1 MAKKEKI
8 ELTPE
13 ERQARETRK
22 KEKRKLFGDTFVR
35 ACVFFL
41 AVAFVYSVTYVAF
54 GQGTTIYQSVQAS
67 GTASGGSA
75 GTSTGGSTST
85 DTAAPV
91 SNEAEEAAK
100 AINEATAAA
109 AAAGYTWNR
118 TSEFTKDIDVG
129 GSTATNAINTV
140 IQAVD
145 SNANI
150 NSVVGGFI
158 GIGTKDATIAK
169 GADAAETIGYHG
181 DSYKLKATS
190 LEAADLQG
198 LTKNGDTYTFTLANA
213 DTPKKDGSTALN
225 RLTDDIV
232 TQEEVSAEIQEQV
245 GSNPRHRRSKADSI
259 KAKSWDKPQG
269 DDGTGHH
276 FQKTGQDGK
285 NAEAHAL
292 DGETNGIDKCQWEKE
307 RGQCNNILAGQRDNA
322 FQLCF
327 RGVHKQHRGLRG
339 K

>member
-100 AINEATAAA
+100 AINDATAAA

-169 GADAAETIGYHG
+169 GADAAEAIGYHG

-213 DTPKKDGSTALN
+213 DTPKKDGATALN

-245 GSNPRHRRSKADSI
+245 GSSI
-259 KAKSWDKPQG
+259 KVSSLVGTYSNIKVEVTITDGKLQKLTYSYDAEVTELGLKVAILTVK
-269 DDGTGHH
+269 GTGAMH
-276 FQKTGQDGK
+276 T
-285 NAEAHAL
+285 EATYS
-292 DGETNGIDKCQWEKE
+292 D
-307 RGQCNNILAGQRDNA
+307 
-322 FQLCF
+322 F
-327 RGVHKQHRGLRG
+327 VY
-339 K
+339 

>member
-75 GTSTGGSTST
+75 GTSAGGSTST

-169 GADAAETIGYHG
+169 GADAATEIGYHG

-190 LEAADLQG
+190 LEASDLQG

-213 DTPKKDGSTALN
+213 DTPKKDGATALN

-245 GSNPRHRRSKADSI
+245 GSSI
-259 KAKSWDKPQG
+259 TVSSLVGTYSNIKVEVTITDGKLQKLTYSYDAEVTELGLKVAILTVK
-269 DDGTGHH
+269 GTGAMH
-276 FQKTGQDGK
+276 T
-285 NAEAHAL
+285 EATYS
-292 DGETNGIDKCQWEKE
+292 D
-307 RGQCNNILAGQRDNA
+307 
-322 FQLCF
+322 F
-327 RGVHKQHRGLRG
+327 VY
-339 K
+339 

>member
-67 GTASGGSA
+67 GTVSGGSA

-169 GADAAETIGYHG
+169 GADAAW
-181 DSYKLKATS
+181 K
-190 LEAADLQG
+190 
-198 LTKNGDTYTFTLANA
+198 
-213 DTPKKDGSTALN
+213 
-225 RLTDDIV
+225 RLTFR
-232 TQEEVSAEIQEQV
+232 AL
-245 GSNPRHRRSKADSI
+245 PRTVIHTPLRLPMLTPRR
-259 KAKSWDKPQG
+259 
-269 DDGTGHH
+269 
-276 FQKTGQDGK
+276 KTVPP
-285 NAEAHAL
+285 H
-292 DGETNGIDKCQWEKE
+292 
-307 RGQCNNILAGQRDNA
+307 
-322 FQLCF
+322 
-327 RGVHKQHRGLRG
+327 
-339 K
+339 

>member
-75 GTSTGGSTST
+75 GTSAGGSTST

-169 GADAAETIGYHG
+169 GADAATEIGYHG

-190 LEAADLQG
+190 LQASDLQG

-213 DTPKKDGSTALN
+213 DTPKKDGATALN

-245 GSNPRHRRSKADSI
+245 GSSI
-259 KAKSWDKPQG
+259 TVSSLVGTYSNIKVEVTITDGKLQKLTYSYDAEVTELGLKVAILTVK
-269 DDGTGHH
+269 GTGAMH
-276 FQKTGQDGK
+276 T
-285 NAEAHAL
+285 EA
-292 DGETNGIDKCQWEKE
+292 TYSN
-307 RGQCNNILAGQRDNA
+307 
-322 FQLCF
+322 F
-327 RGVHKQHRGLRG
+327 VY
-339 K
+339 

>member
-75 GTSTGGSTST
+75 GTSAGGSTST

-169 GADAAETIGYHG
+169 GADAAEAIGYHG

-190 LEAADLQG
+190 LQASDLQG

-213 DTPKKDGSTALN
+213 DTPKKDGATALN

-245 GSNPRHRRSKADSI
+245 GSSI
-259 KAKSWDKPQG
+259 TVSSLVGTYSNIKVEVTITDGKLQKLTYSYDAEVTELGLKVAILTVK
-269 DDGTGHH
+269 GTGAMH
-276 FQKTGQDGK
+276 T
-285 NAEAHAL
+285 EATYS
-292 DGETNGIDKCQWEKE
+292 D
-307 RGQCNNILAGQRDNA
+307 
-322 FQLCF
+322 F
-327 RGVHKQHRGLRG
+327 VY
-339 K
+339 

>member
-75 GTSTGGSTST
+75 GTSAGGSTST

-145 SNANI
+145 PNANI

-169 GADAAETIGYHG
+169 GADAATEIGYHG
-181 DSYKLKATS
+181 DSYKLKATT

-213 DTPKKDGSTALN
+213 DTPKKDGATALN

-245 GSNPRHRRSKADSI
+245 GSSI
-259 KAKSWDKPQG
+259 TVSSLVGTYSNIKVEVTITDGKLQKLTYSYDAEVTELGLKVAILTVK
-269 DDGTGHH
+269 GTGAMH
-276 FQKTGQDGK
+276 T
-285 NAEAHAL
+285 EA
-292 DGETNGIDKCQWEKE
+292 TYSN
-307 RGQCNNILAGQRDNA
+307 
-322 FQLCF
+322 F
-327 RGVHKQHRGLRG
+327 VY
-339 K
+339 

>member
-118 TSEFTKDIDVG
+118 TSAFTKDIDVG
-129 GSTATNAINTV
+129 SSTATNAINTV

-169 GADAAETIGYHG
+169 GADAATEIGYHG

-213 DTPKKDGSTALN
+213 DTPKKDGATALN

-245 GSNPRHRRSKADSI
+245 GSSI
-259 KAKSWDKPQG
+259 TVSSLVGTYSNIKVEVTITDGKLQKLTYSYDAEVTELGLKVAILTVK
-269 DDGTGHH
+269 GTGAMH
-276 FQKTGQDGK
+276 T
-285 NAEAHAL
+285 EATYS
-292 DGETNGIDKCQWEKE
+292 D
-307 RGQCNNILAGQRDNA
+307 
-322 FQLCF
+322 F
-327 RGVHKQHRGLRG
+327 VY
-339 K
+339 

>member
-129 GSTATNAINTV
+129 SSTATNAINTV

-169 GADAAETIGYHG
+169 GADAATEIGYHG

-213 DTPKKDGSTALN
+213 DTPKKDGATALN

-245 GSNPRHRRSKADSI
+245 GSSI
-259 KAKSWDKPQG
+259 TVSSLVGTYSNIKVEVTITDGKLQKLTYSYDAEVTELGLKVAILTVK
-269 DDGTGHH
+269 GTGAMH
-276 FQKTGQDGK
+276 T
-285 NAEAHAL
+285 EA
-292 DGETNGIDKCQWEKE
+292 TYSN
-307 RGQCNNILAGQRDNA
+307 
-322 FQLCF
+322 F
-327 RGVHKQHRGLRG
+327 VY
-339 K
+339 

>member
-75 GTSTGGSTST
+75 GTSAGGSTST

-169 GADAAETIGYHG
+169 GADAATEIGYHG

-190 LEAADLQG
+190 LQASDLQG

-213 DTPKKDGSTALN
+213 DTPKKDGATALN

-245 GSNPRHRRSKADSI
+245 GSSI
-259 KAKSWDKPQG
+259 TVSSLVGTYSNIKVEVTITDGKLQKLTYSYDAEVTELGLKVAILTVK
-269 DDGTGHH
+269 GTGAMH
-276 FQKTGQDGK
+276 T
-285 NAEAHAL
+285 EATYS
-292 DGETNGIDKCQWEKE
+292 D
-307 RGQCNNILAGQRDNA
+307 
-322 FQLCF
+322 F
-327 RGVHKQHRGLRG
+327 VY
-339 K
+339 

>member
-67 GTASGGSA
+67 GTASGASA

-169 GADAAETIGYHG
+169 GADAATEIGYHG

-190 LEAADLQG
+190 LQASDLQG

-213 DTPKKDGSTALN
+213 DTPKKDGATALN

-245 GSNPRHRRSKADSI
+245 GSSI
-259 KAKSWDKPQG
+259 KVSSLVGTYSNIKVEVTITDGKLQKLTYSYDAEVTELGLKVAILTVK
-269 DDGTGHH
+269 GTGAMH
-276 FQKTGQDGK
+276 T
-285 NAEAHAL
+285 EA
-292 DGETNGIDKCQWEKE
+292 TYSN
-307 RGQCNNILAGQRDNA
+307 
-322 FQLCF
+322 F
-327 RGVHKQHRGLRG
+327 VY
-339 K
+339 

>member
-129 GSTATNAINTV
+129 GSTAANAINTV

-169 GADAAETIGYHG
+169 GADAATEIGYHG
-181 DSYKLKATS
+181 DSYKLKATT

-213 DTPKKDGSTALN
+213 DTPKKDGATALN

-245 GSNPRHRRSKADSI
+245 GSSI
-259 KAKSWDKPQG
+259 TVSSLVGTYSNIKVEVTITDGKLQKLTYSYDAEVTELGLKVAILTVK
-269 DDGTGHH
+269 GTGAMH
-276 FQKTGQDGK
+276 T
-285 NAEAHAL
+285 EATYS
-292 DGETNGIDKCQWEKE
+292 D
-307 RGQCNNILAGQRDNA
+307 
-322 FQLCF
+322 F
-327 RGVHKQHRGLRG
+327 VY
-339 K
+339 

>member
-75 GTSTGGSTST
+75 GTSAGGSTST

-169 GADAAETIGYHG
+169 GADAATEIGYHG

-190 LEAADLQG
+190 LEASDLQG

-213 DTPKKDGSTALN
+213 DTPKKDGATALN

-245 GSNPRHRRSKADSI
+245 GSSI
-259 KAKSWDKPQG
+259 TVSSLVGTYSNIKVEVTITDGKLQKLTYSYDAEVTELGLKVAILTVK
-269 DDGTGHH
+269 GTGAMH
-276 FQKTGQDGK
+276 T
-285 NAEAHAL
+285 EA
-292 DGETNGIDKCQWEKE
+292 TYSN
-307 RGQCNNILAGQRDNA
+307 
-322 FQLCF
+322 F
-327 RGVHKQHRGLRG
+327 VY
-339 K
+339 

>member
-129 GSTATNAINTV
+129 SSTATNAINTV

-213 DTPKKDGSTALN
+213 DTPKKDGATALN

-245 GSNPRHRRSKADSI
+245 GSSI
-259 KAKSWDKPQG
+259 TVSSLVGTYSNIKVEVTITDGKLQKLTYSYDAEVTELGLKVAILTVK
-269 DDGTGHH
+269 GTGAMH
-276 FQKTGQDGK
+276 T
-285 NAEAHAL
+285 EATYS
-292 DGETNGIDKCQWEKE
+292 D
-307 RGQCNNILAGQRDNA
+307 
-322 FQLCF
+322 F
-327 RGVHKQHRGLRG
+327 VY
-339 K
+339 

>member
-1 MAKKEKI
+1 MRV
-8 ELTPE
+8 LLG
-13 ERQARETRK
+13 RGFC
-22 KEKRKLFGDTFVR
+22 LFGHLCGIRPGHHDLSER
-35 ACVFFL
+35 AGQRYGFRR
-41 AVAFVYSVTYVAF
+41 F
-54 GQGTTIYQSVQAS
+54 GRNLHGRQHFYRHSR
-67 GTASGGSA
+67 
-75 GTSTGGSTST
+75 TGK
-85 DTAAPV
+85 
-91 SNEAEEAAK
+91 NEAEEAAK

-169 GADAAETIGYHG
+169 GADAATEIGYHG
-181 DSYKLKATS
+181 DSYKLKATT

-213 DTPKKDGSTALN
+213 DTPKKDGATALN

-245 GSNPRHRRSKADSI
+245 GSSI
-259 KAKSWDKPQG
+259 TVSSLVGTYSNIKVEVTITDGKLQKLTYSYDAEVTELGLKVAILTVK
-269 DDGTGHH
+269 GTGAMH
-276 FQKTGQDGK
+276 T
-285 NAEAHAL
+285 EATYS
-292 DGETNGIDKCQWEKE
+292 D
-307 RGQCNNILAGQRDNA
+307 
-322 FQLCF
+322 F
-327 RGVHKQHRGLRG
+327 VY
-339 K
+339 

>member
-67 GTASGGSA
+67 GTVSGGSA

-181 DSYKLKATS
+181 DSYKLKATT

-213 DTPKKDGSTALN
+213 DTPKKDGATALN

-245 GSNPRHRRSKADSI
+245 GSSI
-259 KAKSWDKPQG
+259 TVSSLVGTYSNIKVEVTITDGKLQKLTYSYDAEVTELGLKVAILTVK
-269 DDGTGHH
+269 GTGAMH
-276 FQKTGQDGK
+276 T
-285 NAEAHAL
+285 EA
-292 DGETNGIDKCQWEKE
+292 TYSN
-307 RGQCNNILAGQRDNA
+307 
-322 FQLCF
+322 F
-327 RGVHKQHRGLRG
+327 VY
-339 K
+339 

>member
-118 TSEFTKDIDVG
+118 TSEFTKDIVVG
-129 GSTATNAINTV
+129 GSTATTAINTV

-169 GADAAETIGYHG
+169 GADAATEIGYHG

-190 LEAADLQG
+190 LQASDLQG

-213 DTPKKDGSTALN
+213 DTPKKDGATALN

-245 GSNPRHRRSKADSI
+245 GSSI
-259 KAKSWDKPQG
+259 TVSSLVGTYSNIKVEVTITDGKLQKLTYSYDAEVTELGLKVAILTVK
-269 DDGTGHH
+269 GTGAMH
-276 FQKTGQDGK
+276 T
-285 NAEAHAL
+285 EA
-292 DGETNGIDKCQWEKE
+292 TYSN
-307 RGQCNNILAGQRDNA
+307 
-322 FQLCF
+322 F
-327 RGVHKQHRGLRG
+327 VY
-339 K
+339 

>member
-13 ERQARETRK
+13 ERQAHETRK

-169 GADAAETIGYHG
+169 GADAATEIGYHG
-181 DSYKLKATS
+181 DSYKLKATT

-213 DTPKKDGSTALN
+213 DTPKKDGATALN

-245 GSNPRHRRSKADSI
+245 GSSI
-259 KAKSWDKPQG
+259 TVSSLVGTYSNIKVEVTITDGKLQKLTYSYDAEVTELGLKVAILTVK
-269 DDGTGHH
+269 GTGAMH
-276 FQKTGQDGK
+276 T
-285 NAEAHAL
+285 EATYS
-292 DGETNGIDKCQWEKE
+292 D
-307 RGQCNNILAGQRDNA
+307 
-322 FQLCF
+322 F
-327 RGVHKQHRGLRG
+327 VY
-339 K
+339 

>member
-109 AAAGYTWNR
+109 AAAGYTWTR

-169 GADAAETIGYHG
+169 GADAAEAIGYHG

-190 LEAADLQG
+190 LQASDLQG

-213 DTPKKDGSTALN
+213 DTPKKDGATALN

-245 GSNPRHRRSKADSI
+245 GSSI
-259 KAKSWDKPQG
+259 KVSSLVGTYSNIKVEVTITDGKLQKLTYSYDAEVTELGLKVAILTVK
-269 DDGTGHH
+269 GTGAMH
-276 FQKTGQDGK
+276 T
-285 NAEAHAL
+285 EA
-292 DGETNGIDKCQWEKE
+292 TYSN
-307 RGQCNNILAGQRDNA
+307 
-322 FQLCF
+322 F
-327 RGVHKQHRGLRG
+327 VY
-339 K
+339 

>member
-169 GADAAETIGYHG
+169 GADAATEIGYHG

-213 DTPKKDGSTALN
+213 DTPKKDGATALN

-245 GSNPRHRRSKADSI
+245 GSSI
-259 KAKSWDKPQG
+259 KVSSLVGTYSNIKVEVTITDGKLQKLTYSYDAEVTELGLKVAILTVK
-269 DDGTGHH
+269 GTGAMH
-276 FQKTGQDGK
+276 T
-285 NAEAHAL
+285 EATYS
-292 DGETNGIDKCQWEKE
+292 D
-307 RGQCNNILAGQRDNA
+307 
-322 FQLCF
+322 F
-327 RGVHKQHRGLRG
+327 VY
-339 K
+339 

>member
-145 SNANI
+145 ANANI
-150 NSVVGGFI
+150 NSAVAGFI
-158 GIGTKDATIAK
+158 GIDTKDATIAK
-169 GADAAETIGYHG
+169 GADAATEIGYHG

-190 LEAADLQG
+190 LQASDLQG

-213 DTPKKDGSTALN
+213 DTPKKDGATALN

-245 GSNPRHRRSKADSI
+245 GSSI
-259 KAKSWDKPQG
+259 TVSSLVGTYSNIKVEVTITDGKLQKLTYSYDAEVTELGLKVAILTVK
-269 DDGTGHH
+269 GTGAMH
-276 FQKTGQDGK
+276 T
-285 NAEAHAL
+285 EA
-292 DGETNGIDKCQWEKE
+292 TYSN
-307 RGQCNNILAGQRDNA
+307 
-322 FQLCF
+322 F
-327 RGVHKQHRGLRG
+327 VY
-339 K
+339 

>member
-1 MAKKEKI
+1 MAKKS
-8 ELTPE
+8 ELTLE
-13 ERQARETRK
+13 ELTARKIRRSNGWTRFWAIVLALVLVSGVAYFANNQAK
-22 KEKRKLFGDTFVR
+22 KANEE
-35 ACVFFL
+35 AEAEASSL
-41 AVAFVYSVTYVAF
+41 AAEYANSNAGV
-54 GQGTTIYQSVQAS
+54 QSWS
-67 GTASGGSA
+67 DGSASGGNNS
-75 GTSTGGSTST
+75 
-85 DTAAPV
+85 AAPV

-169 GADAAETIGYHG
+169 GADAAEAIGYHG

-198 LTKNGDTYTFTLANA
+198 LTKNGDTYTFTLTNA
-213 DTPKKDGSTALN
+213 ETPKKDGSTALN

-245 GSNPRHRRSKADSI
+245 GSSI
-259 KAKSWDKPQG
+259 TVSSLVGTYSNIKVEVTITDGKLQKLTYSYDAEVTELGLKVAILTVK
-269 DDGTGHH
+269 GTGAMH
-276 FQKTGQDGK
+276 T
-285 NAEAHAL
+285 EATYS
-292 DGETNGIDKCQWEKE
+292 D
-307 RGQCNNILAGQRDNA
+307 
-322 FQLCF
+322 F
-327 RGVHKQHRGLRG
+327 VY
-339 K
+339 

>member
-75 GTSTGGSTST
+75 GTSAGGSSTST

-100 AINEATAAA
+100 AINDATAAA
-109 AAAGYTWNR
+109 ASAGYTWTR
-118 TSEFTKDIDVG
+118 TSEYTQPVSVG
-129 GSTATNAINTV
+129 SSTATSAINGI
-140 IQAVD
+140 IQIVD
-145 SNANI
+145 PNANI
-150 NSVVGGFI
+150 DSVVGGFI
-158 GIGTKDATIAK
+158 GIGSKEATIQK
-169 GADAAETIGYHG
+169 GEDAAAVIDYHG

-190 LEAADLQG
+190 LQASDLQG

-245 GSNPRHRRSKADSI
+245 GDQITVNSLVGTYSNI
-259 KAKSWDKPQG
+259 KVEVTITDGKLQKLTYSYDATVTELGLKVAILNVK
-269 DDGTGHH
+269 GTGAMH
-276 FQKTGQDGK
+276 T
-285 NAEAHAL
+285 EA
-292 DGETNGIDKCQWEKE
+292 TYSN
-307 RGQCNNILAGQRDNA
+307 
-322 FQLCF
+322 F
-327 RGVHKQHRGLRG
+327 VY
-339 K
+339 

>member
-169 GADAAETIGYHG
+169 GADAAEAIGYHG

-190 LEAADLQG
+190 LQASDLQG

-213 DTPKKDGSTALN
+213 DTPKKDGATALN

-245 GSNPRHRRSKADSI
+245 GDQITVNSLVGTYSNI
-259 KAKSWDKPQG
+259 KVEVTITDGKLQKLTYSYDATVTELGLKVAILNVK
-269 DDGTGHH
+269 GTGAMH
-276 FQKTGQDGK
+276 T
-285 NAEAHAL
+285 EA
-292 DGETNGIDKCQWEKE
+292 TYSN
-307 RGQCNNILAGQRDNA
+307 
-322 FQLCF
+322 F
-327 RGVHKQHRGLRG
+327 VY
-339 K
+339 

>member
-75 GTSTGGSTST
+75 GTSAGGSSTST

-100 AINEATAAA
+100 AINDATAAA
-109 AAAGYTWNR
+109 AAAGYTWTR
-118 TSEFTKDIDVG
+118 TSEYTQPVSVG
-129 GSTATNAINTV
+129 SSTATSAINGI
-140 IQAVD
+140 IQIVD
-145 SNANI
+145 PNANI
-150 NSVVGGFI
+150 DSVVGGFI
-158 GIGTKDATIAK
+158 GIGSKEATIQK
-169 GADAAETIGYHG
+169 GEDAAAVIDYHG

-190 LEAADLQG
+190 LQASDLQG

-213 DTPKKDGSTALN
+213 DTPKKDGATALN

-245 GSNPRHRRSKADSI
+245 GDQITVNSLVGTYSNI
-259 KAKSWDKPQG
+259 KVEVTITDGKLQKLTYSYDATVTELGLKVAILNVK
-269 DDGTGHH
+269 GTGAMH
-276 FQKTGQDGK
+276 T
-285 NAEAHAL
+285 EATYS
-292 DGETNGIDKCQWEKE
+292 D
-307 RGQCNNILAGQRDNA
+307 
-322 FQLCF
+322 F
-327 RGVHKQHRGLRG
+327 VY
-339 K
+339 

>member
-169 GADAAETIGYHG
+169 GADAATEIGYHG

-190 LEAADLQG
+190 LKAADLQG

-213 DTPKKDGSTALN
+213 DTPKKDGATALN

-245 GSNPRHRRSKADSI
+245 GSSI
-259 KAKSWDKPQG
+259 TVSSLVGTYSNIKVEVTITDGKLQKLTYSYDATVTELGLKVAILTVK
-269 DDGTGHH
+269 GTGAMH
-276 FQKTGQDGK
+276 T
-285 NAEAHAL
+285 EATYS
-292 DGETNGIDKCQWEKE
+292 D
-307 RGQCNNILAGQRDNA
+307 
-322 FQLCF
+322 F
-327 RGVHKQHRGLRG
+327 VY
-339 K
+339 

>member
-67 GTASGGSA
+67 GIASGGSA

-169 GADAAETIGYHG
+169 GADAATEIGYHG
-181 DSYKLKATS
+181 DSYKLKATT

-213 DTPKKDGSTALN
+213 DTPKKDGATALN

-245 GSNPRHRRSKADSI
+245 GSSI
-259 KAKSWDKPQG
+259 TVSSLVGTYSNIKVEVTITDGKLQKLTYSYDAEVTELGLKVAILTVK
-269 DDGTGHH
+269 GTGAMH
-276 FQKTGQDGK
+276 T
-285 NAEAHAL
+285 EATYS
-292 DGETNGIDKCQWEKE
+292 D
-307 RGQCNNILAGQRDNA
+307 
-322 FQLCF
+322 F
-327 RGVHKQHRGLRG
+327 VY
-339 K
+339 

>member
-22 KEKRKLFGDTFVR
+22 KEKRKIFGDTFVR

-75 GTSTGGSTST
+75 GTSTGGGSTST

-158 GIGTKDATIAK
+158 GIGSKNATIPK
-169 GADAAETIGYHG
+169 GADAATEIGYHG
-181 DSYKLKATS
+181 DSYKLKATQLQAS
-190 LEAADLQG
+190 DLQG
-198 LTKNGDTYTFTLANA
+198 LTKNGDTYTFTLTNA
-213 DTPKKDGSTALN
+213 ETPKKDGSTALN

-245 GSNPRHRRSKADSI
+245 GSSI
-259 KAKSWDKPQG
+259 TVSSLVGTYSNIKVEVTITDGKLQKLTYSYDAEVTELGLKVAILTVK
-269 DDGTGHH
+269 GTGAMH
-276 FQKTGQDGK
+276 T
-285 NAEAHAL
+285 EATYS
-292 DGETNGIDKCQWEKE
+292 D
-307 RGQCNNILAGQRDNA
+307 
-322 FQLCF
+322 F
-327 RGVHKQHRGLRG
+327 VY
-339 K
+339 

>member
-75 GTSTGGSTST
+75 GTSAGGSTST

-190 LEAADLQG
+190 LQASDLQG

-213 DTPKKDGSTALN
+213 DTPKKDGATALN

-245 GSNPRHRRSKADSI
+245 GSSI
-259 KAKSWDKPQG
+259 TVSSLVGTYSNIKVEVTITDGKLQKLTYSYDAEVTELGLKVAILTVK
-269 DDGTGHH
+269 GTGAMH
-276 FQKTGQDGK
+276 T
-285 NAEAHAL
+285 EATYS
-292 DGETNGIDKCQWEKE
+292 D
-307 RGQCNNILAGQRDNA
+307 
-322 FQLCF
+322 F
-327 RGVHKQHRGLRG
+327 VY
-339 K
+339 

>member
-100 AINEATAAA
+100 AINEAPAAA

-169 GADAAETIGYHG
+169 GADAATEIGYHG

-190 LEAADLQG
+190 LEAAHLQG

-213 DTPKKDGSTALN
+213 DTPKKDGATALN

-245 GSNPRHRRSKADSI
+245 GSSI
-259 KAKSWDKPQG
+259 TVSSLVGTYSNIKVEVTITDGKLQKLTYSYDAEVTELGLKVAILTVK
-269 DDGTGHH
+269 GTGAMH
-276 FQKTGQDGK
+276 T
-285 NAEAHAL
+285 EATYS
-292 DGETNGIDKCQWEKE
+292 D
-307 RGQCNNILAGQRDNA
+307 
-322 FQLCF
+322 F
-327 RGVHKQHRGLRG
+327 VY
-339 K
+339 

>member
-22 KEKRKLFGDTFVR
+22 KEKRKIFGDTFVR

-169 GADAAETIGYHG
+169 GADAAEAIGYHG

-213 DTPKKDGSTALN
+213 DTPKKDGATALN

-245 GSNPRHRRSKADSI
+245 GSSI
-259 KAKSWDKPQG
+259 TVSSLVGTYSNIKVEVTITDGKLQKLTYSYDAEVTELGLKVAILTVK
-269 DDGTGHH
+269 GTGAMH
-276 FQKTGQDGK
+276 T
-285 NAEAHAL
+285 EATYS
-292 DGETNGIDKCQWEKE
+292 D
-307 RGQCNNILAGQRDNA
+307 
-322 FQLCF
+322 F
-327 RGVHKQHRGLRG
+327 VY
-339 K
+339 

>member
-169 GADAAETIGYHG
+169 GADAATEIGYHG

-213 DTPKKDGSTALN
+213 DTPKKDGATALN

-245 GSNPRHRRSKADSI
+245 GSSI
-259 KAKSWDKPQG
+259 KVSSLVGTYSNIKVEVTITDGKLQKLTYSYDAEVTELGLKVGILTVK
-269 DDGTGHH
+269 GTGAMH
-276 FQKTGQDGK
+276 T
-285 NAEAHAL
+285 EA
-292 DGETNGIDKCQWEKE
+292 TYSN
-307 RGQCNNILAGQRDNA
+307 
-322 FQLCF
+322 F
-327 RGVHKQHRGLRG
+327 VY
-339 K
+339 

>member
-169 GADAAETIGYHG
+169 GADAAEAIGYHG

-213 DTPKKDGSTALN
+213 DTPKKDGATALN

-245 GSNPRHRRSKADSI
+245 GSSI
-259 KAKSWDKPQG
+259 KVSSLVGTYSNIKVEVTITDGKLQKLTYSYDATVTELGLKVAILNVK
-269 DDGTGHH
+269 GTGAMH
-276 FQKTGQDGK
+276 T
-285 NAEAHAL
+285 EA
-292 DGETNGIDKCQWEKE
+292 TYSN
-307 RGQCNNILAGQRDNA
+307 
-322 FQLCF
+322 F
-327 RGVHKQHRGLRG
+327 VY
-339 K
+339 

>member
-169 GADAAETIGYHG
+169 GADAAEAIGYHG

-213 DTPKKDGSTALN
+213 DTPKKDGATALN

-245 GSNPRHRRSKADSI
+245 GSSI
-259 KAKSWDKPQG
+259 TVSSLVGTHSNTKVEVTITDGKLQKLTYSYDAEVTELGLKVAILTVK
-269 DDGTGHH
+269 GTGAMH
-276 FQKTGQDGK
+276 T
-285 NAEAHAL
+285 EATYS
-292 DGETNGIDKCQWEKE
+292 D
-307 RGQCNNILAGQRDNA
+307 
-322 FQLCF
+322 F
-327 RGVHKQHRGLRG
+327 VY
-339 K
+339 

>member
-145 SNANI
+145 PNANI

-169 GADAAETIGYHG
+169 GADAATEIGYHG

-213 DTPKKDGSTALN
+213 DTPKKDGATALN

-245 GSNPRHRRSKADSI
+245 GSSI
-259 KAKSWDKPQG
+259 TVSSLVGTYSNIKVEVTITDGKLQKLTYSYDAEVTELGLKVAILTVK
-269 DDGTGHH
+269 GTGAMH
-276 FQKTGQDGK
+276 T
-285 NAEAHAL
+285 EA
-292 DGETNGIDKCQWEKE
+292 TYSN
-307 RGQCNNILAGQRDNA
+307 
-322 FQLCF
+322 F
-327 RGVHKQHRGLRG
+327 VY
-339 K
+339 

>member
-22 KEKRKLFGDTFVR
+22 KEKRKIFGDTFVR

-169 GADAAETIGYHG
+169 GADAAEAIGYHG

-213 DTPKKDGSTALN
+213 DTPKKDGATALN

-245 GSNPRHRRSKADSI
+245 GSSI
-259 KAKSWDKPQG
+259 TVSSLVGTYSNIKVEVTITDGKLQKLTYSYDAEVTELGLKVAILTVK
-269 DDGTGHH
+269 GTGAMH
-276 FQKTGQDGK
+276 T
-285 NAEAHAL
+285 EA
-292 DGETNGIDKCQWEKE
+292 TYSN
-307 RGQCNNILAGQRDNA
+307 
-322 FQLCF
+322 F
-327 RGVHKQHRGLRG
+327 VY
-339 K
+339 